1 MLGNDWGGIVVS
13 GGTEAGVVKL
23 VMGDATAEFGEN
35 GNGEG
40 DNEELGELD
49 DVVTAD
55 VAGTCCGG
63 RCIWLGGRGMGR
75 GPADGLTLVGKG

>member
-1 MLGNDWGGIVVS
+1 MR
-13 GGTEAGVVKL
+13 GGTDAGVVRV

-40 DNEELGELD
+40 GSEELGELD

-55 VAGTCCGG
+55 VRGTGCGG
-63 RCIWLGGRGMGR
+63 RWIWLGGRGMGR
-75 GPADGLTLVGKG
+75 GPGDGRAFTSRG

>member
-1 MLGNDWGGIVVS
+1 VS
-13 GGTEAGVVKL
+13 GGTDAGVVRL
-23 VMGDATAEFGEN
+23 VIGDATAEFGEN

-55 VAGTCCGG
+55 VSGTGC
-63 RCIWLGGRGMGR
+63 W
-75 GPADGLTLVGKG
+75 A